1 MDLNKIAQIMGDIA
15 KVKHPAIDLSLTD
28 LGIVRDV
35 EPNGDRVDLL
45 FAFPFANIPIADKL
59 VNSVRDVVERYGAEF
74 HYQIVVMNDVER
86 AEFMKLEAS
95 AWKGEGGSCS
105 GCS

>member
-74 HYQIVVMNDVER
+74 HYQIIFFNCVPDEAYVEKLVTVSLAPIMMNKAD
-86 AEFMKLEAS
+86 
-95 AWKGEGGSCS
+95 
-105 GCS
+105 